1 MVYRITTDK
10 QKRLAREAYQA
21 LYLLQQEEAFQDAPW
36 LAREILTLHALLWNE
51 AGVTTAGKPAKSSQA
66 GQDREQPLG
75 SIPEAHG
82 LEPAP

>member
-36 LAREILTLHALLWNE
+36 LEREILALHALLWNE
-51 AGVTTAGKPAKSSQA
+51 AGITKAGKLAKGKALGKVKQ
-66 GQDREQPLG
+66 EQ
-75 SIPEAHG
+75 E
-82 LEPAP
+82 